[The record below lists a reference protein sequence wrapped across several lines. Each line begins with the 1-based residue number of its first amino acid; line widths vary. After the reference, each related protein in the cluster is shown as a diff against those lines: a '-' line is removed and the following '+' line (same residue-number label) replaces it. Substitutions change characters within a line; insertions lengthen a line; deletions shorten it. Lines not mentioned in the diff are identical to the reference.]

1 MPVVCGF
8 NDKARDILPTIG
20 KGEINITSN
29 SQGGLE
35 YLNYDVNGY
44 IGATTAEHASLHASV
59 PVSDMVQF
67 VQSIIKPTPTVN
79 IATTESEE
87 SGEPQ
92 NQKLT
97 DYNKRIN
104 EQLENHS
111 ILPSGL
117 SEKDAV
123 LVSKIAQ
130 EVQEQYPNLAKADQ
144 DKKVAQSYF
153 LVKECQEHPEKA
165 PPMQL
170 AAAAVAIPIIDFAWW
185 LIGVIVA
192 YKAAEDAPKIARI
205 LLDSE
210 ESEEYNELDK
220 FEKKRHG
227 GKNNPLPTP
236 KLADFGAPNIDPD
249 DFEPEEE
256 GKERKFNCEK
266 AESPVWKELKNFKNA
281 YGKEIRTN
289 NLSGKERRFYQW
301 DKQHNDIEVYG
312 PGGRNHLGSADP
324 FTGEI
329 YKPGVPGRNIVK
341 ELR

>member
-1 MPVVCGF
+1 
-8 NDKARDILPTIG
+8 
-20 KGEINITSN
+20 
-29 SQGGLE
+29 
-35 YLNYDVNGY
+35 
-44 IGATTAEHASLHASV
+44 
-59 PVSDMVQF
+59 MVQF

-170 AAAAVAIPIIDFAWW
+170 AAAAVAIPIIDFAGW

-256 GKERKFNCEK
+256 GENDAKEFKTSNFERGNNVGLHRFTERFEKTKFRDPKTKQYIEK
-266 AESPVWKELKNFKNA
+266 DHAFNSGSGPHDGA
-281 YGKEIRTN
+281 YK
-289 NLSGKERRFYQW
+289 LFDQSGKR
-301 DKQHNDIEVYG
+301 IGTV
-312 PGGRNHLGSADP
+312 
-324 FTGEI
+324 T
-329 YKPGVPGRNIVK
+329 K
-341 ELR
+341 EGKWLRQ